1 MKKYKQT
8 MMKKKPTDNK
18 AKKMISTIMK
28 KNKQRIMQKKKGSG
42 Q

>member
-1 MKKYKQT
+1 
-8 MMKKKPTDNK
+8 MKKKPTDNK
-18 AKKMISTIMK
+18 AKKKDIDNNE